1 MFYIIENNI
10 LGADINIIFY
20 SEDKIEINDF
30 IVDYMTKKNCIPISS
45 GLNITKEIYNKE
57 PGLYYQYKSNNHQ
70 YSQTN
75 ENSNEEDDNKITKTN
90 NYDSIVIYERMSSY
104 LPFVNSYRLTNTLYI
119 KEYTPLDSLNNDTNQ
134 CIEDKKLNYAKNK
147 GHNLFGQISSF
158 NVNSLKSNK
167 LRDASASNTDLNTH
181 KNNNQSKTFLD
192 ELRNNVLFNSRR
204 ALICYDNTNSNNDI
218 NDNINNDMNNSSEW
232 SD

>member
-10 LGADINIIFY
+10 VDSDINIIFY

-30 IVDYMTKKNCIPISS
+30 IVDYMTKKNCIPIQSE
-45 GLNITKEIYNKE
+45 LNITKEIYNKD
-57 PGLYYQYKSNNHQ
+57 PGLYYQYKSNI
-70 YSQTN
+70 QTLSTKV
-75 ENSNEEDDNKITKTN
+75 SNKNNDTDETDDTNKLKDNKI
-90 NYDSIVIYERMSSY
+90 YHSIVIYERMSSY

-147 GHNLFGQISSF
+147 GHNLLDQISSF
-158 NVNSLKSNK
+158 NFNSLKNNTLRNNSNNISNK
-167 LRDASASNTDLNTH
+167 NKKDN
-181 KNNNQSKTFLD
+181 KTFLD

-204 ALICYDNTNSNNDI
+204 ALISYDSSNHNNDTN
-218 NDNINNDMNNSSEW
+218 NDNSGDWSE
-232 SD
+232 

>member
-10 LGADINIIFY
+10 LDADINIIFY

-30 IVDYMTKKNCIPISS
+30 IVDYMTKKNCIPIQSE
-45 GLNITKEIYNKE
+45 LNITKEIYNKD
-57 PGLYYQYKSNNHQ
+57 PGLYYQYKSNI
-70 YSQTN
+70 QTLSTKV
-75 ENSNEEDDNKITKTN
+75 SNKNNDTDDTNKLKDNKI
-90 NYDSIVIYERMSSY
+90 YHSIVIYERMSSY

-119 KEYTPLDSLNNDTNQ
+119 KEYTPIVSINNDTNQ

-158 NVNSLKSNK
+158 NVNNLKSNK
-167 LRDASASNTDLNTH
+167 LRDTSTSNTDLNTH

-204 ALICYDNTNSNNDI
+204 ALICYDN
-218 NDNINNDMNNSSEW
+218 SSEW

>member
-10 LGADINIIFY
+10 LDADINIIFY

-75 ENSNEEDDNKITKTN
+75 EEDDNKNKITKTN

-119 KEYTPLDSLNNDTNQ
+119 KEYTPSKSSNNYNDSNES
-134 CIEDKKLNYAKNK
+134 IEEKKLNYAKNK

-167 LRDASASNTDLNTH
+167 LRDASNTDLNTH
-181 KNNNQSKTFLD
+181 KNKQQSKTFLD

-218 NDNINNDMNNSSEW
+218 NDNINNDINNSGEW